1 MGKGLFITGTGT
13 DVGKTY
19 VTGLLVKKLREH
31 GYDCGYYKP
40 ALSGAEV
47 ECEQLIPG
55 DAKHVLETAGIRE
68 KPENT
73 VSYIYKHAVSPHL
86 AANLEGNPVDLNIIK
101 KDYQKAK
108 EKYDYVVVEGSG
120 GILCPIRWDDQQ
132 HILLEDIVKEL
143 NLSTIVIADA
153 GLGTINATVLT
164 IEYLRARNIQVK
176 GIIFN
181 RSHEGDVMEEDN
193 QKMVE
198 VLTGVSVIGLVK
210 ENDTELA
217 MEAEKVAELFA

>member
-19 VTGLLVKKLREH
+19 VTGLLVKKLREN
-31 GYDCGYYKP
+31 GYECGYYKP
-40 ALSGAEV
+40 ALSGAKV
-47 ECEQLIPG
+47 EHAQLVPG
-55 DAKHVLETAGIRE
+55 DAKHVLETAGIHE

-73 VSYIYKHAVSPHL
+73 VSYIYKQAVSPHL
-86 AANLEGNPVDLNIIK
+86 AANLEGNPVDIK
-101 KDYQKAK
+101 VIKTDYQRAKA
-108 EKYDYVVVEGSG
+108 KYDYVAVEGSG
-120 GILCPIRWDDQQ
+120 GILCPIRWDDQ

-143 NLSTIVIADA
+143 DLSTIVIADA

-164 IEYLRARNIQVK
+164 IEYLRARDIEVK

-181 RSHEGDVMEEDN
+181 RSHEGNIMEEDN
-193 QKMVE
+193 QRMVE

-210 ENDTELA
+210 QNDTELA
-217 MEAEKVAELFA
+217 MKAEKVAELFA